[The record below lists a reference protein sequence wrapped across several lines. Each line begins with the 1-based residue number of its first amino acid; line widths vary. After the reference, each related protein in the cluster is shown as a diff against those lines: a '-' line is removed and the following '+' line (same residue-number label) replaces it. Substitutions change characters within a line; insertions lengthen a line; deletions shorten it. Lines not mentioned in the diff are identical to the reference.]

1 MLSKRNRIASDQR
14 GVILLEYVIVT
25 AAGLVIAVALLG
37 LGARLVTTFGS
48 TMSVLYGEYP

>member
-1 MLSKRNRIASDQR
+1 MPSRNRALRSDQR

-25 AAGLVIAVALLG
+25 AAGVIIAVALLG

-48 TMSVLYGEYP
+48 TMSVLYSEYP